1 MKKITA
7 IVLALAFSVIAY
19 GQAQITTKKVKIED
33 FMEKTI
39 KVVTS
44 GNMFFDQAL
53 KDEVMNRWRISPFEF
68 CTLEEFETLKTDD
81 SYYFMLV
88 TKDRFKRE
96 KEAGLAYI
104 SILKG
109 GPAAEKGLNR
119 MLNVVSIPIMSV
131 KNPSGREFIVLPA
144 ILDILQVHITR
155 SMEKD
160 LVAYGGLGNYT
171 MNISSTDDMNIL
183 FVEEDLSDE
192 ITEDVRNI
200 YFKNGMMSV
209 DMDTADMAMEEYL
222 PRTIVSFT
230 VAPDEAG
237 KGSYCYKMLIDAKT
251 HNLYYFRKHRITKRF
266 GKGFLLEDINRI
278 ATSR

>member
-1 MKKITA
+1 MRKLLITVMA
-7 IVLALAFSVIAY
+7 VLLPLAMSA
-19 GQAQITTKKVKIED
+19 QAQINTKKTKIED
-33 FMEKTI
+33 FTEKTI

-81 SYYFMLV
+81 SYYFMIV

-192 ITEDVRNI
+192 ITEDVRNV

>member
-1 MKKITA
+1 MLPRHDNTARRINQANSQKK
-7 IVLALAFSVIAY
+7 S
-19 GQAQITTKKVKIED
+19 
-33 FMEKTI
+33 
-39 KVVTS
+39 
-44 GNMFFDQAL
+44 
-53 KDEVMNRWRISPFEF
+53 SPG
-68 CTLEEFETLKTDD
+68 
-81 SYYFMLV
+81 V
-88 TKDRFKRE
+88 
-96 KEAGLAYI
+96 
-104 SILKG
+104 KG

-192 ITEDVRNI
+192 ITDKVLNV
-200 YFKNGMMSV
+200 YFKNGMMAV
-209 DMDTADMAMEEYL
+209 DTDTADMAITENL
-222 PRTIVSFT
+222 PKTIVSFT
-230 VAPDEAG
+230 VAPDAAE
-237 KGSYCYKMLIDAKT
+237 KGSYCYKMLIGAKD
-251 HNLYYFRKHRITKRF
+251 HKLYYFRKHRITKKF

>member
-1 MKKITA
+1 
-7 IVLALAFSVIAY
+7 
-19 GQAQITTKKVKIED
+19 
-33 FMEKTI
+33 
-39 KVVTS
+39 
-44 GNMFFDQAL
+44 
-53 KDEVMNRWRISPFEF
+53 
-68 CTLEEFETLKTDD
+68 
-81 SYYFMLV
+81 
-88 TKDRFKRE
+88 
-96 KEAGLAYI
+96 
-104 SILKG
+104 
-109 GPAAEKGLNR
+109 
-119 MLNVVSIPIMSV
+119 
-131 KNPSGREFIVLPA
+131 
-144 ILDILQVHITR
+144 
-155 SMEKD
+155 MEKD

-192 ITEDVRNI
+192 ITDDVRNV

-230 VAPDEAG
+230 VAPDDAG

>member
-96 KEAGLAYI
+96 KEAGLSSSCRPFSTYCR
-104 SILKG
+104 STLQ
-109 GPAAEKGLNR
+109 GPWKRTWWHTEAW
-119 MLNVVSIPIMSV
+119 
-131 KNPSGREFIVLPA
+131 A
-144 ILDILQVHITR
+144 IT
-155 SMEKD
+155 
-160 LVAYGGLGNYT
+160 
-171 MNISSTDDMNIL
+171 
-183 FVEEDLSDE
+183 
-192 ITEDVRNI
+192 
-200 YFKNGMMSV
+200 
-209 DMDTADMAMEEYL
+209 
-222 PRTIVSFT
+222 P
-230 VAPDEAG
+230 
-237 KGSYCYKMLIDAKT
+237 
-251 HNLYYFRKHRITKRF
+251 
-266 GKGFLLEDINRI
+266 
-278 ATSR
+278 